1 MEIKRVFDILDNLK
15 ISSSKNDIL
24 NAKEKQP
31 GQQDGKKWVNYSV
44 TDFAFNANSVSS
56 ALLYLGLKSGDSV
69 AIMASNMPQWNF
81 VDYGS
86 QQVAMPT
93 IPIFPTISGN
103 DLKYILNHSEA
114 KIIFISEKSAYQKL
128 VSMEEELPHLK
139 YVFSFL
145 PIAEVKPFSEFLE
158 IGNQNSALD
167 TIEQIK
173 NGIKEEDLLTIL
185 YTSGT
190 TGQPKG
196 VMITHKNMISYV
208 LICKD
213 IAPFRI
219 EWRALSFLP
228 LNHVYERF
236 LNTLYLYQNVS
247 IYYAESIETIG
258 DNCRELQPHIF
269 VAVPRV
275 LERVLE
281 RIISAGEKLEGFKKK
296 IFNW

>member
-44 TDFAFNANSVSS
+44 TDFAFNANYVSS

-114 KIIFISEKSAYQKL
+114 KIIFISEKFYA
-128 VSMEEELPHLK
+128 
-139 YVFSFL
+139 
-145 PIAEVKPFSEFLE
+145 IA
-158 IGNQNSALD
+158 
-167 TIEQIK
+167 K
-173 NGIKEEDLLTIL
+173 N
-185 YTSGT
+185 
-190 TGQPKG
+190 
-196 VMITHKNMISYV
+196 N
-208 LICKD
+208 
-213 IAPFRI
+213 
-219 EWRALSFLP
+219 
-228 LNHVYERF
+228 
-236 LNTLYLYQNVS
+236 
-247 IYYAESIETIG
+247 
-258 DNCRELQPHIF
+258 
-269 VAVPRV
+269 
-275 LERVLE
+275 
-281 RIISAGEKLEGFKKK
+281 
-296 IFNW
+296 